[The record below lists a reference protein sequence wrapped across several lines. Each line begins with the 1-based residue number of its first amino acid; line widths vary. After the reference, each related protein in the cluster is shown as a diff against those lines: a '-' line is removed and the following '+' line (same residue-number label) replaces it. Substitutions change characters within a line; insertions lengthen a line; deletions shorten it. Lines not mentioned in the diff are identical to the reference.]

1 MFNSFRH
8 FSWIIS
14 IAFHVL
20 VLVGGAYLST
30 GSHVKIDL
38 NKRTYAVDL
47 VGAPNKG
54 KAGAKGAPKPDARQ
68 QEAAQKKA
76 PAKEVPEAKPTPP
89 EQKKP
94 EVKPVPVE
102 TAKAIPLDTANA
114 TKVAEAKPAEPKKEE
129 PKKEPPK
136 KEEPKKEE
144 PKKAEPKKEEPKKE
158 EPKKEEPKKQDPKKD
173 DQVAAKTEK
182 QPSKEDVLAQAL
194 KDATK
199 AAQGSTSSSGG
210 TSKDA
215 KGSSKD
221 ALADA
226 LADLGREVSGRGTSG
241 DGTAEDGPGEGV
253 STGSLAD
260 VYGTR
265 VKDAI
270 RPNWRFPRFSNVA
283 LVTTVEL
290 KVNKAGDILA
300 ARVLNGSGR
309 SDFDAS
315 VMRAIEE
322 TKQLP
327 PLPETLSATLVINFN
342 SKDF

>member
-1 MFNSFRH
+1 VFNSFRH

-54 KAGAKGAPKPDARQ
+54 KAGAKGAPKPVAQQ

-76 PAKEVPEAKPTPP
+76 PAKEAPETKPTPP

-94 EVKPVPVE
+94 EVKPAPAE

-144 PKKAEPKKEEPKKE
+144 PKKA